1 MSNDVAAMTESTAA
15 GGPAGDDTFDWSQPA
30 VVGLVTDRFF
40 AMRLTDVIRGQGGY
54 GVTVATADELLAA
67 VERYFPVLIL
77 VDLGV
82 EREWQRAIRAAKVQ
96 VHTRQIPL
104 YAFGNHVDVAALQ
117 AARQAGADHAWARSR
132 MMTELVTV
140 VDQHLHPATLYPAGW
155 DEPPS
160 PLAQQGIAEFNQGEY
175 FEQHEHLE
183 AAWLAEKRPIR
194 DFYQGILQ
202 VGVALLQIE
211 RRNWRGAL
219 KLFRRGLPKLRP
231 LPAVCQGIDLQRF
244 RTAAEALHAEV
255 AQRGPT
261 RVHEFD
267 RRHFPE
273 ITYVTPPPL
282 AESPVDGE

>member
-1 MSNDVAAMTESTAA
+1 MSNDVTARTGSNVA
-15 GGPAGDDTFDWSQPA
+15 GELAGDAPFDWRQPA
-30 VVGLVTDRFF
+30 VVCLVTDLFF
-40 AMRLTDVIRGQGGY
+40 ATRLTDVIRGQGGD

-82 EREWQRAIRAAKVQ
+82 EHEWQRAIKAAKVQ

-104 YAFGNHVDVAALQ
+104 YAFGSHVDVATLQ

-132 MMTELVTV
+132 MMSELVTV
-140 VDQHLHPATLYPAGW
+140 VDQHIHPPTSYPAGW

-160 PLAQQGIAEFNQGEY
+160 PLAQQGIVEFNQGEY

-211 RRNWRGAL
+211 RHNWRGAI
-219 KLFRRGLPKLRP
+219 KLFRRGLPKLRR

-255 AQRGPT
+255 AQRGPAH
-261 RVHEFD
+261 VHEFD

-273 ITYVTPPPL
+273 ITYVTPPAL
-282 AESPVDGE
+282 AESPINGE